1 MVLVDEAYQGFAS
14 GNLEQDGFTVRYFV
28 KRGFEFFVSQS
39 FSKNFGLYS
48 KYISHSIINSSK
60 IGHF

>member
-1 MVLVDEAYQGFAS
+1 MLLVDEAYQGFAS
-14 GNLEQDGFTVRYFV
+14 GNLEQDGNTVRYFV

-48 KYISHSIINSSK
+48 KYHCDIFAGK
-60 IGHF
+60 

>member
-1 MVLVDEAYQGFAS
+1 MLLVDEAYQGFAS
-14 GNLEQDGFTVRYFV
+14 GNLEQDGNTVRYFV

-48 KYISHSIINSSK
+48 KYQMIVTFLLENR
-60 IGHF
+60 FL

>member
-48 KYISHSIINSSK
+48 KYISHSIIS
-60 IGHF
+60 